1 MSSAR
6 KQTAKNIET
15 ITELDR
21 LRPYDSQHDT
31 QFILG
36 KSKPKPARN
45 LNTLAGLLDVVVLLF
60 CCFGFFF
67 EFSFVYAVSF
77 STECHT

>member
-6 KQTAKNIET
+6 KQPAKNIET
-15 ITELDR
+15 TTDLDR
-21 LRPYDSQHDT
+21 PRPYDSQHDT

-45 LNTLAGLLDVVVLLF
+45 LNTLAGLLDVVVLFF
-60 CCFGFFF
+60 CCFRCF
-67 EFSFVYAVSF
+67 
-77 STECHT
+77 